1 MPFRLLIAIV
11 FVALSFPAFS
21 YSPTYNSGYDPVSVA
36 EPLLLSKKWDE
47 LSDKEKK
54 RIKDAKEK
62 YRKLPADEQQKL
74 RKKWEKMSP
83 KEREKY
89 KLEKKYR

>member
-1 MPFRLLIAIV
+1 MSHKLLLALILV
-11 FVALSFPAFS
+11 TFSLPALSSREAM
-21 YSPTYNSGYDPVSVA
+21 GYGSTSVTESWFMA
-36 EPLLLSKKWDE
+36 KKWDE
-47 LSDKEKK
+47 LSDNEKK

-62 YRKLPADEQQKL
+62 YRKLPSDEQKKL